1 MRLIVDSGLEVQSM
15 SDRDWSW
22 PLVLNLGV
30 KISLVGLLLF
40 AVLNPDMQQ
49 FQGKAMTGRAL
60 TYPIAIIVVPIGH
73 WLLRRSHPDLEYPHV
88 LDMLLG
94 LPFLIDVAGNALDL
108 YDTITWWDDLN
119 HFVNWA
125 IVSAA
130 FGQLLLHFPYD
141 KWTMAGLIVGFGSV
155 SGVIWEIAEYFT
167 FVRGGPEEA
176 TAYTD
181 TLGDLALDLGGAIVA
196 AWITAWVLRP
206 RLGAAG
212 SAGRRGSSALR
223 QPV

>member
-1 MRLIVDSGLEVQSM
+1 VRRPLAFWLDVAVKGALVLLLAFGAFSGLDQFAGKAFGWRLIGYSVATV
-15 SDRDWSW
+15 
-22 PLVLNLGV
+22 
-30 KISLVGLLLF
+30 
-40 AVLNPDMQQ
+40 
-49 FQGKAMTGRAL
+49 
-60 TYPIAIIVVPIGH
+60 VVPMLWI
-73 WLLRRSHPDLEYPHV
+73 LRGKRPPYPYAV
-88 LDMLLG
+88 DILFT
-94 LPFLIDVAGNALDL
+94 LPFLVDTVGNALDL
-108 YDTITWWDDLN
+108 YDSIDWWDDLN

-125 IVSAA
+125 ILCAA

>member
-1 MRLIVDSGLEVQSM
+1 MTVRSL
-15 SDRDWSW
+15 SW
-22 PLVLNLGV
+22 PMALNLGV
-30 KISLVGLLLF
+30 KFALVGLLLF

-60 TYPIAIIVVPIGH
+60 TYPIAIVIVPIGYWILH
-73 WLLRRSHPDLEYPHV
+73 RSRPDLAYPHI

-94 LPFLIDVAGNALDL
+94 LPFLIDVAGNSLDL
-108 YDTITWWDDLN
+108 YDTIDWWDDLN

-125 IVSAA
+125 ILCAA
-130 FGQLLLHFPYD
+130 FGQLLLHFPYG

-155 SGVIWEIAEYFT
+155 SGVIWEIAEYIT

-196 AWITAWVLRP
+196 AWITAWLLRP
-206 RLGAAG
+206 RAVAAD
-212 SAGRRGSSALR
+212 SAGRHGSSALR
-223 QPV
+223 QPA